1 VPSVGRFP
9 AVEHRQAT
17 RQHHSAPD
25 WLSDAVDVM
34 VLAAVLLLTLTL
46 AALL

>member
-1 VPSVGRFP
+1 MQNV
-9 AVEHRQAT
+9 QAT
-17 RQHHSAPD
+17 RARHSPPD

-34 VLAAVLLLTLTL
+34 VLATVLLTLAL